1 MRPGNLLRTT
11 GNVALERRAA
21 AALRALLLSAVVT
34 GGGCGSVASSTSDGI
49 DAGAASNASMV
60 LGGCSVVGGGIPLP
74 NDSPNATRLT
84 DPVIAPATRGKALAG
99 SIRMV
104 DAQADATALLVQ
116 VRGASDHLV
125 CTISASERANNRI
138 DLSRLTVMSAS
149 PAGTQVVYFAVQD
162 AMGNLGG
169 SVMGII
175 SFASTPT
182 PIALCG
188 DSAGPIQILGQQ
200 AAVST
205 TQLIAFNGAM
215 TDYVTSTKQQLA
227 IVAQG
232 RIYLDMGACTH
243 LQVGGDRTG
252 TKTVGWDDL
261 LLVEYRSV
269 PSAAVSQAWYYTT
282 PGAAGAVTVRGSQPV
297 TRGEDATVPGRALVP
312 PVGNDAPF
320 GYAGRAIDLMT
331 RVPAGSRVFELTLTA
346 LDYFSAGSTTEVWLF
361 AL

>member
-49 DAGAASNASMV
+49 DAGAVSNASMV

-169 SVMGII
+169 YAMGTV
-175 SFASTPT
+175 SFGAPA
-182 PIALCG
+182 PIAICG
-188 DSAGPIQILGQQ
+188 AGPLQVVGKQ
-200 AAVST
+200 AAAPT
-205 TQLIAFNGAM
+205 AQFNDLNGTLA
-215 TDYVTSTKQQLA
+215 DYVASPKQALA
-227 IVAQG
+227 LMAQG
-232 RIYLDMGACTH
+232 RIYLDMGTCTS
-243 LQVGGDRTG
+243 LRIGSDPTG
-252 TKTVGWDDL
+252 SKAAGWDDV
-261 LLVEYRSV
+261 LLVEYRSA
-269 PSAAVSQAWYYTT
+269 PAAAVIQAWFYTQPGAVDIINARTSQALK
-282 PGAAGAVTVRGSQPV
+282 
-297 TRGEDATVPGRALVP
+297 RGEDATIAGSALSPPVASDNPFGYPGRA
-312 PVGNDAPF
+312 
-320 GYAGRAIDLMT
+320 IELMT
-331 RVPAGSRVFELTLTA
+331 RVPAGSRVFELTFSA
-346 LDYFSAGSTTEVWLF
+346 LDYYYAGSTTDIWLF
-361 AL
+361 AQ

>member
-1 MRPGNLLRTT
+1 MRPDTLLRTT
-11 GNVALERRAA
+11 SDVAVERRAD
-21 AALRALLLSAVVT
+21 AALRALILSAIVT
-34 GGGCGSVASSTSDGI
+34 GGGCGSVAATSDGI

-60 LGGCSVVGGGIPLP
+60 LAGCSVIGGGLPLP
-74 NDSPNATRLT
+74 NSSPDATRLT
-84 DPVIAPATRGKALAG
+84 DPVIAPATRGKALTG

-104 DAQADATALLVQ
+104 DAQGDATTLLVQ
-116 VRGASDHLV
+116 VRGAPDHLV
-125 CTISASERANNRI
+125 CPISASERANNRI
-138 DLSRLTVMSAS
+138 DLSRLTVLSAS

-169 SVMGII
+169 SVMGLV

-188 DSAGPIQILGQQ
+188 ASAGPIQILGQQ

-205 TQLIAFNGAM
+205 TQLIAFNGTM

-232 RIYLDMGACTH
+232 RIYIDMGACTH
-243 LQVGGDRTG
+243 LQVGGDQTG

-261 LLVEYRSV
+261 LLVEYRSA

-320 GYAGRAIDLMT
+320 GYAGRAIDLMP
-331 RVPAGSRVFELTLTA
+331 RIPSGNPIFELTLTA
-346 LDYFSAGSTTEVWLF
+346 VDYFSAGSTTEVWLF